1 MTHRR
6 EFLAAGAAGAALLG
20 AGPAR
25 AQLKIDVTGVGA
37 RQIPVAIAA
46 FSNEPALA
54 AQNLS
59 NITDVVRADL
69 VRCGLFRIIDGGT
82 ASLDENSPINYAEW
96 KGRGADALAVG
107 SVTRLADGRFD
118 VRFRLHDVARQ
129 QSVAGTSYTP
139 GAPQVRLA
147 AHKIA
152 DQIYE
157 KMTGDKG
164 IFATRIAYVL
174 KRGAQYQ
181 LQVADSDG
189 ENALPALTSGEP
201 IISPAWNP
209 DGTQLAYVSF
219 ERRKPIV
226 YAHSLPTGQRRVIA
240 EFRGSNSA
248 PAWSPDGRSIAV
260 TLTLNSMSQI
270 YLLNVAG
277 GSAPKRITSSS
288 AIDTEAVFS
297 PDGSQ
302 IYFTSDRSGGPQ
314 IYRMPAGGGDAQR
327 LTFKGDYHTSARLS
341 GDGKQLSYVARREGR
356 FRIAV
361 MDLATNDELLLT
373 DGPMDE
379 SPSFAPNGRFLLYA
393 TTDRGR
399 DALGMVST
407 DGRVKS
413 RLTVASG
420 DVREPTWGPYMN

>member
-1 MTHRR
+1 MTQRR
-6 EFLAAGAAGAALLG
+6 DFLAATAASAALAGAGNAS
-20 AGPAR
+20 

-54 AQNLS
+54 AQNLPA
-59 NITDVVRADL
+59 ITDVVRADL
-69 VRCGLFRIIDGGT
+69 VRCGLFRIVDGGN
-82 ASLDENSPINYAEW
+82 AALDENSQINYADW
-96 KGRGADALAVG
+96 KSRGADALAVG
-107 SVTRLADGRFD
+107 SVTRLADGRYD

-129 QSVAGTSYTP
+129 QSVVGSSFTP
-139 GAPQVRLA
+139 GSSQIRLA

-157 KMTGDKG
+157 KLTGDRG

-174 KRGAQYQ
+174 KRGTQYQ

-226 YAHSLPTGQRRVIA
+226 YAHSLPTGQRRVVA

-248 PAWSPDGRSIAV
+248 PAWSPDGRTIAV
-260 TLTLNSMSQI
+260 TLTLNSTSQI
-270 YLLNVAG
+270 YLLSATG
-277 GSAPKRITSSS
+277 GGAPRRITSSS

-297 PDGSQ
+297 PDGGY

-314 IYRMPAGGGDAQR
+314 IYRMPVGGGDAQR
-327 LTFKGDYHTSARLS
+327 LTFKGDYHTSPRLS

-356 FRIAV
+356 FRVAV
-361 MDLATNDELLLT
+361 MDLATSDELLLT
-373 DGPMDE
+373 EGPMDE
-379 SPSFAPNGRFLLYA
+379 SPSFAPNGRYLLYA
-393 TTDRGR
+393 TTAGGR

-407 DGRVKS
+407 DGRIRS

-420 DVREPTWGPYMN
+420 DVREPTWGPFMN

>member
-1 MTHRR
+1 MTQRR
-6 EFLAAGAAGAALLG
+6 DFLAAAGASAALIG
-20 AGPAR
+20 AGPAG

-54 AQNLS
+54 AQNLPA
-59 NITDVVRADL
+59 ITEVVRADL
-69 VRCGLFRIIDGGT
+69 VRCGLFRIVDGG
-82 ASLDENSPINYAEW
+82 SQMLDENSSINYADW
-96 KGRGADALAVG
+96 RGRGADALAVG

-129 QSVAGTSYTP
+129 QSVIGTSFTP
-139 GAPQVRLA
+139 GAGQIRLA

-152 DQIYE
+152 DLIYE
-157 KMTGDKG
+157 KLTGDKG

-174 KRGAQYQ
+174 KRGNQYQ
-181 LQVADSDG
+181 LQIADSDG
-189 ENALPALTSGEP
+189 ENALPALTSPEP
-201 IISPAWNP
+201 IISPSWSP

-219 ERRKPIV
+219 EKRKPIV
-226 YAHSLPTGQRRVIA
+226 YAHSLPTGQRRVVA

-260 TLTLNSMSQI
+260 TLTLNGMSQI
-270 YLLNVAG
+270 YLLSASG
-277 GSAPKRITSSS
+277 GSAPRRITSSN
-288 AIDTEAVFS
+288 AIDTEATFS
-297 PDGSQ
+297 PDGAW

-314 IYRMPAGGGDAQR
+314 IYRMPANGGDAQR
-327 LTFKGDYHTSARLS
+327 LTFKGDYHTSPRLS
-341 GDGKQLSYVARREGR
+341 GDGKLMSYVARREGR

-373 DGPMDE
+373 DGNMDE
-379 SPSFAPNGRFLLYA
+379 SPSFAPNGRYLLYA
-393 TTDRGR
+393 TTAGGR

-407 DGRVKS
+407 DGRVRS
-413 RLTVASG
+413 RLSVVSG
-420 DVREPTWGPYMN
+420 DVREPTWGPFMN